1 MTQMSV
7 SRTAF
12 KEFNRLMI
20 LLWRLGLGPWIN
32 ISPEVGG
39 RIMVLTTIG
48 RRSGLKRRTPVN
60 YAPGDGE
67 VYCLAGFGKTAD
79 WYRNLLANPEVEVWL
94 PGGRWIGRA
103 EEVTDPEERL
113 PLVRQ
118 ILINSGFAAS
128 AFAGIDPHTISD
140 ESLQEVAADWPVLR
154 IRLERPLSG
163 PDGPGDLTWV
173 WPTVGIIILVWL
185 WRRWRRD

>member
-1 MTQMSV
+1 MAQVTV

-12 KEFNRLMI
+12 REFNRVMV
-20 LLWRLGLGPWIN
+20 LLWRLGLGRWIN
-32 ISPEVGG
+32 LCPEVGG

-48 RRSGLKRRTPVN
+48 RRSGLRRRTPVN

-67 VYCLAGFGKTAD
+67 VYCMAGFGRRAD
-79 WYRNLLANPEVEVWL
+79 WYRNLQADPEVEVWL
-94 PGGRWIGRA
+94 PEGRWIGRA

-118 ILINSGFAAS
+118 VLVNSGFAAS

-140 ESLQEVAADWPVLR
+140 EELQGVAADWPVLR
-154 IRLERPLSG
+154 IRLEHPLGG
-163 PDGPGDLTWV
+163 PGGPGDLARV
-173 WPTVGIIILVWL
+173 WPVIGVVALVWL
-185 WRRWRRD
+185 WKRLR